1 VSSILQL
8 NYLLF
13 QKINAPAGS
22 YPFFDALMIFSADLL
37 IFSWPLLLVLAWGVP
52 LNWRKRALSPAQ
64 AELLD
69 QRRSVVLWVAFACLL
84 AYAFNLLLEQFI
96 FEPRPFVSHTVHQLI
111 AHAADA
117 SFPSDHSAW
126 SFAVFGLLLFNL
138 VPAMLTALRQ
148 PSQDSH
154 QSAFPLLIAPILLL
168 ILAFV
173 IACTIGVARI
183 YVGVHYP
190 GDILGGAINGL
201 IAALLITLLSRWLR
215 QPTHA
220 VLRFAYRLRL
230 A

>member
-1 VSSILQL
+1 MSSILQL

-22 YPFFDALMIFSADLL
+22 HPFFDTAMIFCANLL
-37 IFSWPLLLVLAWGVP
+37 IFCWPLLLLLVWGVP
-52 LNWRKRALSPAQ
+52 LNRRKRALSPVE
-64 AELLD
+64 AELLA

-96 FEPRPFVSHTVHQLI
+96 FEPRPFVSHMAHQLI
-111 AHAADA
+111 THPADA

-126 SFAVFGLLLFNL
+126 SFAVFGMLLFVL
-138 VPAMLTALRQ
+138 IPAMLSTLRRR
-148 PSQDSH
+148 SIDGH
-154 QSAFPLLIAPILLL
+154 QSTSSSLIVPALLL
-168 ILAFV
+168 IIAFV

-190 GDILGGAINGL
+190 GDILGGAIDGL

-215 QPTHA
+215 KPTHA
-220 VLRFAYRLRL
+220 VLRFAHRLRL